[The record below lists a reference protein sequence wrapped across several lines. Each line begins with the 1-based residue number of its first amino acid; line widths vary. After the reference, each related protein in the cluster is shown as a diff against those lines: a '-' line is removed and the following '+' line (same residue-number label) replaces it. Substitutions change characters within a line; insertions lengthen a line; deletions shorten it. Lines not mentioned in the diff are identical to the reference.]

1 MGSRRAPA
9 TGAAGPPRTRLDGP
23 GGDRRDRRAG
33 LRDPQHSRKKS
44 TCERRGGSFSF
55 ALSNVCTYPAGSPY
69 ARGCS
74 RGGCLA
80 HASFSRP
87 LDARSSATNDGVTRW
102 ARSQRHRPLL
112 LPGRAGA
119 RGASVE
125 RSVFLIVGSV
135 AETAGTRSSGSRQF
149 NCAGANRRDAAAIRR
164 ALPAM
169 STAPQLLPHALA
181 SSRRAYDAA
190 HRRSRIHGGRRRSW
204 RAIRTVVG
212 RRLLETS

>member
-1 MGSRRAPA
+1 MERRCDRCGKTGQGPFERFHVGGRVWVGWDCMSVEEQRRERMVCERCEAPYYAQDDPDEGSRRAPA

-135 AETAGTRSSGSRQF
+135 AETAGTR
-149 NCAGANRRDAAAIRR
+149 CATR
-164 ALPAM
+164 
-169 STAPQLLPHALA
+169 
-181 SSRRAYDAA
+181 
-190 HRRSRIHGGRRRSW
+190 GR
-204 RAIRTVVG
+204 T
-212 RRLLETS
+212 L